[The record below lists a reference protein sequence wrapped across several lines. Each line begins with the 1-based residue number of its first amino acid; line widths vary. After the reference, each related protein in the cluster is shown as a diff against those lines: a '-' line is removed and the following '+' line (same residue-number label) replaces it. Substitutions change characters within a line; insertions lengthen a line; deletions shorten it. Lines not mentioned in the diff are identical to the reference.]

1 MTKHK
6 SSDERTSQIL
16 AAARTCFIEKG
27 YFATKMDEIAR
38 HAGLSKGGV
47 YFHFD
52 SKHDIFHALVER
64 EYERTRDFLETV
76 AVEEGDFAQKIMHI
90 GGHFT
95 SIFESSDNPRFIV
108 VIMEMSLRDDDI
120 AQLFKQMQQSYLDK
134 VSEMIQWGI
143 KQGELREVDPETISF
158 LLKSLLDGIQLAYT
172 HEQNVSSPEKI
183 IQQGLDM
190 ILNGLLKRD

>member
-16 AAARTCFIEKG
+16 EAARTCFIEKG

-38 HAGLSKGGV
+38 QAGLSKGGV
-47 YFHFD
+47 YFHFE
-52 SKHDIFHALVER
+52 SKQDIFHTLVER
-64 EYERTRDFLETV
+64 EYELTKTFLESV
-76 AVEEGDFAQKIMHI
+76 AVEEGDFATKIMHI
-90 GGHFT
+90 AGHFT

-120 AQLFKQMQQSYLDK
+120 AQLFTQMQQSYLDK
-134 VSEMIQWGI
+134 MTQMITWGI
-143 KQGELREVDPETISF
+143 AHGELREVDAEATSF

-172 HEQNVSSPEKI
+172 HEHTIASPERIVSS
-183 IQQGLDM
+183 GLDM
-190 ILNGLLKRD
+190 VLEGLLLK